1 MNVIELLKEIISE
14 VSGLDQSELVEDMV
28 INEGGL
34 TSIEIIEIIAEM
46 EHQHGIELDIDD
58 MDINNYLTLGDLM
71 RAYEKASGC

>member
-58 MDINNYLTLGDLM
+58 
-71 RAYEKASGC
+71 RPSREAHS